1 MPSRW
6 KDHLTHSG
14 RVVGIGVLLAVAPIL
29 AAGQSDSRGLPAAY
43 EAFKR
48 QDFAASRRLAQS
60 AWEAAHAEGDPAQA
74 GLAAA
79 QIGAALAIDGRIDD
93 ALEWYA
99 EASTRLETA
108 GETRA
113 MGRVAVGRA
122 LSHYLRKDIEAG
134 DRELARARELLG
146 ADDWRIAY
154 VNAAFHLWAQLER
167 DPALHAFEN
176 LVARSR
182 DQEPTQLAAALSCSA
197 WIAGAWGET
206 GRAVALYSETEK
218 VYDSLGDARAAALAR
233 RNGAVA
239 RLRGRDL
246 SRATFVLEAAA
257 EMARRASD
265 LRLEF
270 IVLNDL
276 GVALA
281 QAGEQPAAEEVDRRA
296 ESALA
301 RLADEIRQ
309 GRLQDTRMV
318 DYYNLLRTRYLDK
331 PAFLIDPFPWL
342 LDQLAIDPASVG
354 EPAP

>member
-1 MPSRW
+1 V
-6 KDHLTHSG
+6 THSARIVG
-14 RVVGIGVLLAVAPIL
+14 VGILVAVTPHL
-29 AAGQSDSRGLPAAY
+29 SAGQSSSTELPSAY
-43 EAFKR
+43 EAFER
-48 QDFAASRRLAQS
+48 EDFRRSEELARSVWQ
-60 AWEAAHAEGDPAQA
+60 EAEAGNDLARA

-113 MGRVAVGRA
+113 VGRVAVGRA
-122 LSHYLRKDIEAG
+122 LSHFLRKDIEAG
-134 DRELARARELLG
+134 DRELARARELLD

-154 VNAAFHLWAQLER
+154 VDAAFHLLAQLER
-167 DPALHAFEN
+167 DPALHAFDN
-176 LVARSR
+176 LVERSR

-218 VYDSLGDARAAALAR
+218 IYAALGDAGAAALAR
-233 RNGAVA
+233 RNGSVA

-246 SRATFVLEAAA
+246 DRASFALRAAA
-257 EMARRASD
+257 DMARQASD

-281 QAGEQPAAEEVDRRA
+281 QAGDQPAAEEVDRRA

-301 RLADEIRQ
+301 RLAEEIRQ
-309 GRLQDTRMV
+309 GRLQDTPMV
-318 DYYNLLRTRYLDK
+318 DYYHLLRMRYLDK
-331 PAFLIDPFPWL
+331 PAFVIDPFPWL
-342 LDQLAIDPASVG
+342 LDQLAIDPATVG
-354 EPAP
+354 RTP